1 MKPPIERI
9 EDAVVAWAARASA
22 AKLGRY
28 PLDPA
33 TEFAA
38 ARQVLDELA
47 ALIPLVDERDP
58 NIP

>member
-1 MKPPIERI
+1 MKAPLERI

-38 ARQVLDELA
+38 ARQVLAEIE
-47 ALIPLVDERDP
+47 ALTEKPNLRDP